1 VAIELVPCGNAN
13 IGEVLG
19 FSGAGNAC
27 LALERALAKC
37 LHSAFIGHALQLGL
51 LLVQKTCK
59 VQSGHISGF
68 FFPFKKQKIIFIF
81 QFYDVATLVI
91 IHKRN

>member
-1 VAIELVPCGNAN
+1 VH
-13 IGEVLG
+13 
-19 FSGAGNAC
+19 
-27 LALERALAKC
+27 LERALAKC